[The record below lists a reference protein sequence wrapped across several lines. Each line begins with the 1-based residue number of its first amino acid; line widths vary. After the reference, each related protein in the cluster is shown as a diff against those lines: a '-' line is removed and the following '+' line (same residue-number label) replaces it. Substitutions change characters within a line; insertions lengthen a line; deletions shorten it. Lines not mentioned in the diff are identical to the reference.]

1 MSGFHGTCGRHAN
14 GCHLDALGTLRQQHA
29 VLQPKGLVAD
39 AQHTRIVRGDYNAA
53 AVACELSQA
62 LEQQPVGAG
71 IESSAGLVEQ
81 QIRCLECKHIGNGDT
96 ALLSARMGKGACVA
110 DSGEIKPDAGERCAN
125 ASLDLGFVQSKI
137 AGAKRHLVK
146 DRGGKKLLLRALLH
160 ECHGFAVRTKFIRR
174 GVCAKRGAV
183 RHDRPRLHGKRSG
196 KDTQQR

>member
-1 MSGFHGTCGRHAN
+1 M
-14 GCHLDALGTLRQQHA
+14 
-29 VLQPKGLVAD
+29 
-39 AQHTRIVRGDYNAA
+39 RGDNNAA
-53 AVACELSQA
+53 AVACELGQT
-62 LEQQPVGAG
+62 LKQHLVGMG
-71 IESSAGLVEQ
+71 VESCGWLVEQ
-81 QIRCLECKHIGNGDT
+81 QIRCLEREHIGNGDT
-96 ALLSARMGKGACVA
+96 ALLSARMGKGAGVA

-146 DRGGKKLLLRALLH
+146 DRGGKKLLLGALLH

-183 RHDRPRLHGKRSG
+183 RHDRPRLHGKHSG